1 MAGVPIRLV
10 RRDGQLLNLDC
21 TDYQVSLTR
30 SVVVAPVPI
39 TAERFGADLNMVQ
52 AEIILECLLTD
63 DDCTSTDYGK
73 SYAGATIDFSYRR
86 DKEDDDNT
94 ALSPWLTGDNGT
106 VTAANLDDAVFTF
119 ISTDETD
126 FTLTLKNGSATTSGN
141 AMQVDI
147 SSATTAV
154 TMTSAIKTV
163 LDANSTFLSKFTI
176 TAGVG
181 ANENITTTSNTKLVF
196 TQRNGGSSGTTGTPT
211 FDAPNVDYDPHISV
225 FSDVE
230 DTGCR
235 SAGDKAQNIMAT
247 VGNNSILGVMGKV
260 GDFGGGGLNFGN
272 ERLVYGDSADSDYIV
287 GLQLP
292 YNSLAQ
298 ASLSN
303 VGDPVAGY
311 NVRNFLLVTGG
322 HMAANL
328 KDASGND
335 KDASIDFVFNDKKTG
350 ISGTI
355 KAANIKYDAGST
367 IYRATLTFQ
376 PLDVIG
382 AL

>member
-21 TDYQVSLTR
+21 TDYQVNLTR

-52 AEIILECLLTD
+52 AEIILECILTD
-63 DDCTSTDYGK
+63 DDCTSVDYGK

-86 DKEDDDNT
+86 DKEDDNNT
-94 ALSPWLTGDNGT
+94 AHSPWLSGDNGS
-106 VTAANLDDAVFTF
+106 VTAANLDDAVFSFT
-119 ISTDETD
+119 STDETD

-147 SSATTAV
+147 SSSTTAV
-154 TMTSAIKTV
+154 TMASAIKTV

-176 TAGVG
+176 TTGTG
-181 ANENITTTSNTKLVF
+181 TNENITGNTKLVF
-196 TQRNGGSSGTTGTPT
+196 TQRGGGSSGTTGTPT
-211 FDAPNVDYDPHISV
+211 FDAPNADYEPHISV

-235 SAGDKAQNIMAT
+235 SAGDKMQNILAT
-247 VGNNSILGVMGKV
+247 VGNNSLLGAMGKMFE
-260 GDFGGGGLNFGN
+260 FGGWEGLQAPDSFLFGD
-272 ERLVYGDSADSDYIV
+272 DSKSDYII

-298 ASLSN
+298 TSLAN
-303 VGDPVAGY
+303 TGNPVAGY

-322 HMAANL
+322 DMAANL
-328 KDASGND
+328 KDASSNT
-335 KDASIDFVFNDKKTG
+335 KDASAKFVFNDKHTG
-350 ISGTI
+350 ISGTL
-355 KAANIKYDAGST
+355 KAASVKYDAGST
-367 IYRATLTFQ
+367 VYRATLTFQ
-376 PLDVIG
+376 PLDMVVG
-382 AL
+382 VG